1 MLILLK
7 KPSDQKETLQK
18 TISDV
23 SLDDSNRVQTK
34 LARKHSRH
42 SSSILGHL
50 QKQGVFQRNQLLRCD
65 PFACLKSASPEI
77 ATRAGR
83 IVAARRPGPSRAGRR
98 APLPTDAHR
107 RKLACPGSPRVNRR
121 DESATGSLCI
131 DRRQPGAGHAPEP
144 ATDRRRGLCFGVRR
158 QESQRLARQRQDRPQ
173 ARHLH
178 NYGESAHPRQ
188 SGLARFLLPLARLG
202 A

>member
-50 QKQGVFQRNQLLRCD
+50 QKQGVFQRNQMLRRD
-65 PFACLKSASPEI
+65 PLAFCLKA
-77 ATRAGR
+77 
-83 IVAARRPGPSRAGRR
+83 SRAGLCTRTAKEEGGDVAALICPSTFLKKAVLTPPNVVTR
-98 APLPTDAHR
+98 HSIVPYHGAPGDLTG
-107 RKLACPGSPRVNRR
+107 AC
-121 DESATGSLCI
+121 
-131 DRRQPGAGHAPEP
+131 
-144 ATDRRRGLCFGVRR
+144 
-158 QESQRLARQRQDRPQ
+158 
-173 ARHLH
+173 
-178 NYGESAHPRQ
+178 
-188 SGLARFLLPLARLG
+188 FLG
-202 A
+202 